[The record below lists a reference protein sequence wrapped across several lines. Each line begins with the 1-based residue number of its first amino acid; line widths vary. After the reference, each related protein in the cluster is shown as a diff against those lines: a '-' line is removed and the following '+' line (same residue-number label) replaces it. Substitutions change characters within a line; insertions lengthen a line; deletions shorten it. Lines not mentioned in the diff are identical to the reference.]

1 MMDAVVVGVI
11 SQFGYVFGIIRTQNR
26 RWHQ

>member
-1 MMDAVVVGVI
+1 MMDAVGVI
-11 SQFGYVFGIIRTQNR
+11 SEFGYVFGIIRTQNR